1 LNLVGLHFHLGSLIS
16 EVQPYQEAIEVVLD
30 FTADMKQRLG
40 FELEE
45 LNIGGGFAIQ
55 YTLDSTAPPIS
66 LYAEAIVSRIINK
79 CRQLE
84 LPWPVLTVEPGRAI
98 VGQAGVALYRVGV
111 TKDIPGVKRYIS
123 VDGGLADNIRPALY
137 GSRYEA
143 LVANKALEEEAGQVT
158 IAGKF
163 CESGDILVKDIDLPL
178 VSSGDIIAIPDCGA
192 YCLPLQSNYNASLRP
207 AIVLV
212 GEGKARLIRRRET
225 LDDLTRCD
233 LV

>member
-1 LNLVGLHFHLGSLIS
+1 
-16 EVQPYQEAIEVVLD
+16 
-30 FTADMKQRLG
+30 
-40 FELEE
+40 
-45 LNIGGGFAIQ
+45 
-55 YTLDSTAPPIS
+55 
-66 LYAEAIVSRIINK
+66 
-79 CRQLE
+79 
-84 LPWPVLTVEPGRAI
+84 

-143 LVANKALEEEAGQVT
+143 LVANKALEEEAGPVT

-163 CESGDILVKDIDLPL
+163 CESGDILVKDIDLPP

-207 AIVLV
+207 AIVMV

-225 LDDLTRCD
+225 LQDLVRCD
-233 LV
+233 LL